1 MTSTR
6 LPRIAAALVACAA
19 LAAGFA
25 ATMRASRADDAAP
38 AAPAKDPE
46 IPADTEIVTTASG
59 LKYFVLVPGKEG
71 KHPKMGES
79 VKVHYTGWLT
89 DGTKFDSSRDRG
101 APTEFM
107 VGQVIP
113 GWNEAL
119 QLMTTGARWKLTI
132 PAKLAYGESGSPPK
146 IPANAT
152 LIFDVE
158 LLAFRSMPDF
168 HAPDPAVQKKT
179 ASGLKYEVLAEGA
192 GDPPG
197 ANDAVELKFAFWTTK
212 GGLCD
217 CTEKAGQTVKARA
230 EDLALPF
237 MKEAIGL
244 LRPGARLRFE
254 VPPELCFG
262 DKPMS
267 AELPANSP
275 TIWELELVRVIHPLP
290 LPKFALP
297 DDAKAKTTA
306 SGLKYEVIQE
316 GEGASPHMG
325 EKVKV
330 HYAGWL
336 TDGTLFD
343 SSYGR
348 GEPMEVPLGRVIQ
361 GWNEVLQLMKPGA
374 IYRVTIPPSLGY
386 GARPAGPKIPANS
399 TLVFYVN
406 LVGPAAGE

>member
-1 MTSTR
+1 
-6 LPRIAAALVACAA
+6 
-19 LAAGFA
+19 
-25 ATMRASRADDAAP
+25 MRASRADDAAP

-59 LKYFVLVPGKEG
+59 LKYSVLVPGKEG

-306 SGLKYEVIQE
+306 SGL
-316 GEGASPHMG
+316 
-325 EKVKV
+325 
-330 HYAGWL
+330 
-336 TDGTLFD
+336 
-343 SSYGR
+343 
-348 GEPMEVPLGRVIQ
+348 
-361 GWNEVLQLMKPGA
+361 
-374 IYRVTIPPSLGY
+374 
-386 GARPAGPKIPANS
+386 S
-399 TLVFYVN
+399 TR
-406 LVGPAAGE
+406 